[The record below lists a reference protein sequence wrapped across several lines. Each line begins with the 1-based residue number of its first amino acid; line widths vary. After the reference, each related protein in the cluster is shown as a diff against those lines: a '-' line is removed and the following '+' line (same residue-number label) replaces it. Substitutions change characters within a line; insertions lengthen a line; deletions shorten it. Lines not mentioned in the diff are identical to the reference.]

1 MSRTKVFFATWIG
14 LIIPLL
20 FTEMLGAAVMTAT
33 ALNDGD
39 NIYAQGYEKTKIG
52 GLLSAVLVPPLGN
65 FGQFCLVILA
75 LSIIANNWFVF
86 HSGCA
91 IR

>member
-14 LIIPLL
+14 LIVPLL

-39 NIYAQGYEKTKIG
+39 NIYQAGYDGQKVG
-52 GLLSAVLVPPLGN
+52 GLLAAVLVPPLGN
-65 FGQFCLVILA
+65 FGKFCLVMLA
-75 LSIIANNWFVF
+75 LSIIANNCPNV
-86 HSGCA
+86 
-91 IR
+91 